1 MHKALTYV
9 LMMVLC
15 VTASVGL
22 GAQESQP
29 QGKIVQMGQAVL
41 VPLQER
47 DSVLIADQLF
57 YGFELEKVEE
67 GTQFAFP
74 QIKDTLMTNI
84 RIVKQWQMDTLKAS
98 KARKGQSR
106 ELNLRAG
113 LTITSFDE
121 GIYYL
126 PPLAVQRLSK
136 DGVLDTL
143 VFEPQK
149 VQIKTMPVD
158 TATFKPHDIKEPIN
172 YPVTFA
178 EVAPWVAGGLVLA
191 GLIALIVWLIVRYKR
206 THDPEYIKKDPAHIV
221 ALRKLDRYRGNSMWA
236 PEKQKA
242 FYSGI
247 TDTLREYIAD
257 RYGIGAMEMT
267 TAEIFKDMK
276 MTDAPADLMEE
287 LKELFERADFVKFAK
302 FTASDEDN
310 AKALPTAV
318 RFVTSTYQVD
328 IEKDEISPLPP
339 VGRNDNDPVGRNDND
354 PVGRNDNVDC
364 HVERAER
371 VETSE
376 KEEE

>member
-1 MHKALTYV
+1 MRKALKYI
-9 LMMVLC
+9 MMVLC
-15 VTASVGL
+15 ATAFTGMN
-22 GAQESQP
+22 AQERQP
-29 QGKIVQMGQAVL
+29 QGKIVQMGQTL
-41 VPLQER
+41 IEPLQER

-74 QIKDTLMTNI
+74 QVKDTLMTNI
-84 RIVKQWQMDTLKAS
+84 RIVRQWQMDTLKAS
-98 KARKGQSR
+98 KARKGQPR
-106 ELNLRAG
+106 LLDLRGG

-149 VQIKTMPVD
+149 VEIKTMPVD

-178 EVAPWVAGGLVLA
+178 EVAPWVAGGLLLA
-191 GLIALIVWLIVRYKR
+191 GLIALIIWLIVRYKR
-206 THDPEYIKKDPAHIV
+206 THNPEYIKKDPAHIV
-221 ALRKLDRYRGNSMWA
+221 ALRKLDKYRGNSMWA
-236 PEKQKA
+236 PEKQKT

-247 TDTLREYIAD
+247 TDALREYIAE

-267 TAEIFKDMK
+267 TAEIFNDMK
-276 MTDAPADLMEE
+276 NTDAPADLLEE

-318 RFVTSTYQVD
+318 RFVTSTYQSD
-328 IEKDEISPLPP
+328 IEEGGDVTQK
-339 VGRNDNDPVGRNDND
+339 
-354 PVGRNDNVDC
+354 
-364 HVERAER
+364 
-371 VETSE
+371 
-376 KEEE
+376 

>member
-1 MHKALTYV
+1 MHRALTYILTV
-9 LMMVLC
+9 LLSVA
-15 VTASVGL
+15 AS
-22 GAQESQP
+22 A
-29 QGKIVQMGQAVL
+29 QGKMIQMGQTFVQ
-41 VPLQER
+41 PLQER
-47 DSVLIADQLF
+47 DSVLIADQIF

-67 GTQFAFP
+67 GTRFAFP
-74 QIKDTLMTNI
+74 QVKDTLMTNI
-84 RIVKQWQMDTLKAS
+84 RIVGQWQMDTVKAS
-98 KARKGQSR
+98 KAKKGQPR
-106 ELNLRAG
+106 LLDLKAG

-149 VQIKTMPVD
+149 LEIKTMPVD
-158 TATFKPHDIKEPIN
+158 TATFKPHDIKEPIR

-178 EVAPWVAGGLVLA
+178 EVAPWVAGGLALA
-191 GLIALIVWLIVRYKR
+191 GLIALIVWLVIRYRRK
-206 THDPEYIKKDPAHIV
+206 HNPEYIKKDPAHII
-221 ALRKLDRYRGNSMWA
+221 ALRKLDKYRGNALWA
-236 PEKQKA
+236 PEKQKT

-267 TAEIFKDMK
+267 TAEIFNDMK
-276 MTDAPADLMEE
+276 NTDAPADLLEE

-318 RFVTSTYQVD
+318 RFVTSTYQT
-328 IEKDEISPLPP
+328 ELEDE
-339 VGRNDNDPVGRNDND
+339 NENN
-354 PVGRNDNVDC
+354 
-364 HVERAER
+364 
-371 VETSE
+371 
-376 KEEE
+376 KE